1 ANPALVERLDRI
13 PLEHAVL
20 KVEGEELPLR
30 VVPREPQRRLCQV
43 VRAEREEIRLFG
55 DFVRTN
61 AGSREL
67 DHRPN
72 EVLGLAL
79 RRRGVDGELAKPAQL
94 LLEAYERVHDLDE
107 RRLSGPL
114 AHCDGGAD
122 DRPHLHLV
130 DLRILEPEAAAARP
144 EHRIR
149 LLEGPNPRPHPVVFR
164 LLERR
169 QKLMEWW
176 IEPPGGHGQNGP

>member
-1 ANPALVERLDRI
+1 
-13 PLEHAVL
+13 
-20 KVEGEELPLR
+20 
-30 VVPREPQRRLCQV
+30 
-43 VRAEREEIRLFG
+43 
-55 DFVRTN
+55 
-61 AGSREL
+61 
-67 DHRPN
+67 
-72 EVLGLAL
+72 
-79 RRRGVDGELAKPAQL
+79 
-94 LLEAYERVHDLDE
+94 
-107 RRLSGPL
+107 
-114 AHCDGGAD
+114 GAD

-176 IEPPGGHGQNGP
+176 IEQPDGHGQTGHGLEDPFEVALLVRQQPLERGAPLVLVRGHDHLPYDREPVL